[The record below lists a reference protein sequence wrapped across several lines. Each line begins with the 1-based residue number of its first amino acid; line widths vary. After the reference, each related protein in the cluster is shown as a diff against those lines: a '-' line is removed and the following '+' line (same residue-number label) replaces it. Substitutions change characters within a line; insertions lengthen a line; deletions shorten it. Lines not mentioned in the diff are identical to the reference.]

1 VDELKLI
8 RGVLAYMFGSL
19 SSAMKVAERCHMSI
33 EDFEQVGRIAIWKAS
48 NKFIAKDDNSF
59 ENYAFGV
66 IRFDIMKEVRRKGN
80 FIAIPHTADFKK
92 NVKNVS
98 SLNVKADPESNDE
111 LQELIPG
118 EPFDEDSIL
127 NRIVVDQ
134 KIRSLPQREKHI
146 VVGLLKG
153 KSQKDIGKEI
163 GVSQMQVSRL
173 YGKALELLKGDFN
186 ETGCK
191 H

>member
-1 VDELKLI
+1 MDELKLI

-48 NKFIAKDDNSF
+48 EKFVAKDDNSF
-59 ENYAFGV
+59 DSYAFGV

-80 FIAIPHTADFKK
+80 FITIPHSADFKK
-92 NVKNVS
+92 NAKSVS

-118 EPFDEDSIL
+118 ESFDEDTIL
-127 NRIVVDQ
+127 NRIVIDQ
-134 KIRSLPQREKHI
+134 KIRSLPKRERYI
-146 VVGLLKG
+146 VAGLLKG
-153 KSQKDIGKEI
+153 KSQKDIGEEI
-163 GVSQMQVSRL
+163 GFSQMQISRL
-173 YGKALELLKGDFN
+173 YRQAVDQLK
-186 ETGCK
+186 EEVV
-191 H
+191 